1 MSGLV
6 QSYVSAQ
13 LLWWVLWVMVW
24 AAVLL
29 LAVVVGSRCG
39 RSWRERRD
47 GTVLAPLRPAM
58 LEVAAGE
65 DEDASALARLS
76 AVSPRHVALVDRA
89 VSVLLSKVRGEP
101 AAALAQV
108 LRTHGRAQW
117 ARRGLTSVSA
127 VRRAHSAWTLGLMR
141 EVDAGPQITPLL
153 QDRSADVVVTAARA
167 LTLIGDGRA
176 ARAVVRA
183 VAPRRRPLGLPSWAA
198 VESLCAFG
206 EPVGAVVV
214 EALGHPQPAVRY
226 VAATVVDAR
235 PLPQA
240 GSAVRTRLGVE
251 EDPRT
256 LTALLGALGRVGS
269 VDDLPLLCRFTEH
282 GDEQVGLAAVD
293 ALERLGSSA
302 AVAVLGPLLAD
313 PRPRVAER
321 AATALAEL
329 GPGGRTLLL
338 EAAAENGPA
347 AGPSRYALQ
356 LSGMRRGR

>member
-1 MSGLV
+1 MESH
-6 QSYVSAQ
+6 VSAQ
-13 LLWWVLWVMVW
+13 LLWWVLWAMVFA

-29 LAVVVGSRCG
+29 AIVVGSRCG
-39 RSWRERRD
+39 RTWRVRREQA
-47 GTVLAPLRPAM
+47 VLTPLRPAL
-58 LEVAAGE
+58 LEVASGE
-65 DEDASALARLS
+65 DDDSSALARLT
-76 AVSPRHVALVDRA
+76 AVAPRHVALVDRT
-89 VSVLLSKVRGEP
+89 VSVLLSKVRGDP
-101 AAALAQV
+101 ARALAQV

-117 ARRGLTSVSA
+117 ARRGLTSASA

-141 EVDAGPQITPLL
+141 EIDAGPQITPLL

-167 LTLIGDGRA
+167 LTLIGDGGA

-183 VAPRRRPLGLPSWAA
+183 VAPRRRPQGLPSWAA

-206 EPVGAVVV
+206 EPVGSVVV
-214 EALGHPQPAVRY
+214 EALQHPHPAVRH

-235 PLPQA
+235 PVPQA
-240 GSAVRTRLGVE
+240 GPAVRARLPE
-251 EDPRT
+251 EQDART
-256 LTALLGALGRVGS
+256 LTAMLGALGRVGS

-282 GDEQVGLAAVD
+282 EDEQVGLAAVG

-302 AVAVLGPLLAD
+302 AVEALCPLLAD

-329 GPGGRTLLL
+329 GPGGRTHLQ
-338 EAAAENGPA
+338 AAAALDGPA

-356 LSGMRRGR
+356 MAGLRGGR